1 MHLFIAIRLTKR
13 YDARYL
19 EMFFIIIFLKFN
31 LLFLLMKKVSIQV
44 SNFTKRLAA
53 CNANVGRAPGRQ
65 VQIMLSKNS
74 KNN

>member
-19 EMFFIIIFLKFN
+19 EMFFIIIFFKFN
-31 LLFLLMKKVSIQV
+31 LLFLLMKKVSTQV
-44 SNFTKRLAA
+44 SNFTKLWAA
-53 CNANVGRAPGRQ
+53 CNANVGRASGRQ